1 MISIILTTYN
11 GERFIAEQIDSI
23 LSQSYKDFRL
33 FIFDDLSTDNTFAI
47 ISDYARR
54 YPETVFV
61 EQNAVNTGGAHHNFI
76 RQIVRVRNDYVMLC
90 DQDDVWMDDK
100 IELTYERM
108 LEMEQRHGKD
118 TPVMVHTDLAVT
130 DENLQMVSE
139 SYKTMANID
148 YSFNRLNNLV
158 SMNIVTG
165 CTIMYNRALA
175 EHFTAVPDFMVMHD
189 WWVSLVAA
197 TFGEIGSVEGQTV
210 LYRQHEFNS
219 VGAKNVLSLRYI
231 SYVLSH
237 IGIMSGK
244 LNDSYRQAR
253 SFLKIYSD
261 QLNGVQLE
269 LLSAHAFMS
278 RRSRIGKIVSL
289 IRYNTF
295 LCGFARKVAQIIVV
309 LFG

>member
-33 FIFDDLSTDNTFAI
+33 LIFDDVSTDNTFAI
-47 ISDYARR
+47 VSDYARR
-54 YPETVFV
+54 YPEIIFAK
-61 EQNAVNTGGAHHNFI
+61 QNAINTGGAHHNFI
-76 RQIVRVRNDYVMLC
+76 HQITRVRDDYIMLC

-100 IELTYERM
+100 IDLTFERM
-108 LEMEQRHGKD
+108 LEMERIHGRD
-118 TPVMVHTDLAVT
+118 TPIMVHTDVT
-130 DENLQMVSE
+130 VTNENLQMVSQ
-139 SYKTMANID
+139 SYKEMANLD

-158 SMNIVTG
+158 SMNIATG

-175 EHFTAVPDFMVMHD
+175 EHFTVVPDFIVMHD
-189 WWVSLVAA
+189 WWISLVAA
-197 TFGEIGSVEGQTV
+197 TFGEIGNIEGQTV

-231 SYVLSH
+231 NYVLSH

-253 SFLKIYSD
+253 SFIKIYSD
-261 QLNGVQLE
+261 LLNGVQLE
-269 LLSAHAFMS
+269 LLSAHAYMS
-278 RRSRIGKIVSL
+278 RRSRLGKIISL

-295 LCGFARKVAQIIVV
+295 LCGFARKVAQVIVI